1 MSSRRIPC
9 SASAGTTS
17 SRKQCACASIAGSTC
32 LAIASRVSL
41 GVQPSEPRLI
51 IPASTCSRRPDT
63 RTMKNS
69 SRLVAKIARKRS
81 RSSSGVAGSCAIA
94 STRSLNCN
102 QEISRLRYSDGS
114 VSSRLGWSAASPV
127 AAAAATAP
135 FRSLITHFAP
145 HLVCLLM
152 VPCRHPQ
159 GKTSVRQ
166 VTRCSPRHPPW
177 CAVGQPYACGV
188 VSDREITA
196 DLRLQRQER
205 WARQRRRRRKVGAMG
220 GRRRV
225 LGMVGFVVVVVVVA
239 AACGGGKKS
248 TPGAATA
255 APQRGGVYRTA
266 VDDLGLTNGFDPTGE
281 YVAIAF
287 NSYNAILRTLV
298 ATRHIAAPA
307 GNVLYPDLAAKYG
320 FYYDGIIKGMDGS
333 APKPAPVSGIDTP
346 NDQTIVFHL
355 THPVGDFLYRLAMP
369 ATAPAP
375 KEVAGCFTKAGDYG
389 RYVIASGPYMIQGSD
404 KLDASS
410 CQSLKPISGFDPTK
424 KLVLVRNPDYSQSTD
439 TLRSNWVDGIQIQ
452 IDTNLSDI
460 FSRIERGELDGSLA
474 NQLPKTALARYL
486 TDPAKRQYVHTDP
499 GDDTWYITMNLAH
512 PPFDDLHVR
521 KAVNE
526 VIDKAAVL
534 QAWGGPQ
541 FGQIATHVI
550 PPTMLSGQLGQ
561 SYDPYASSGFHGDL
575 AKAKDEMKQSRY
587 DANKDGVCDAPACRN
602 LVMVSRNVAPFTDM
616 EPIITQDLAKIGIG
630 VFARA
635 YTTGNAYRTIQSVK
649 TNTPLALHAQ
659 WIKDYADPY
668 TFANPLFGSGSII
681 PEGNVNYSLVGLTP
695 SMASKLGID
704 FPSVAAIPS
713 VDSDING
720 CEQIPAG
727 DPSRISCW
735 SSFDKKLMEQVVP
748 WVPYLWGDNIT
759 ITAPSVTQ
767 YVFDQS
773 SSYISLTQLA
783 VNNKVSV
790 SSLG

>member
-1 MSSRRIPC
+1 
-9 SASAGTTS
+9 
-17 SRKQCACASIAGSTC
+17 
-32 LAIASRVSL
+32 
-41 GVQPSEPRLI
+41 
-51 IPASTCSRRPDT
+51 
-63 RTMKNS
+63 
-69 SRLVAKIARKRS
+69 
-81 RSSSGVAGSCAIA
+81 
-94 STRSLNCN
+94 
-102 QEISRLRYSDGS
+102 
-114 VSSRLGWSAASPV
+114 
-127 AAAAATAP
+127 
-135 FRSLITHFAP
+135 
-145 HLVCLLM
+145 
-152 VPCRHPQ
+152 
-159 GKTSVRQ
+159 
-166 VTRCSPRHPPW
+166 
-177 CAVGQPYACGV
+177 
-188 VSDREITA
+188 
-196 DLRLQRQER
+196 
-205 WARQRRRRRKVGAMG
+205 MG

-225 LGMVGFVVVVVVVA
+225 LGMVGFVVVVVLVA

-307 GNVLYPDLAAKYG
+307 GNVLYPDLAAKLPDVSSDRLTYTFTLKPGIKFGPPLNRAITSKDIEYAFERINTKPLVAQYG

-474 NQLPKTALARYL
+474 NQPPKTALARYL

-575 AKAKDEMKQSRY
+575 AKAKDEMKLSRH

-630 VFARA
+630 VTARE

-704 FPSVAAIPS
+704 FPSGAAIPS